1 MAHDQTAERLRC
13 KICERTWP
21 WAFRATITKQ
31 RRCTGNPTELRERLK
46 RKEAKLKAWLTSNR
60 TTHRLEYSAIM
71 GKWHCAQCWKSGSTV
86 WNVNREH
93 AGYNK
98 DFVKLATTACEW
110 HADREGIT

>member
-1 MAHDQTAERLRC
+1 MKDFIKALKNHAKVRGLAKTDAYCVLGVRVRH
-13 KICERTWP
+13 
-21 WAFRATITKQ
+21 
-31 RRCTGNPTELRERLK
+31 TGSEEAKRE
-46 RKEAKLKAWLTSNR
+46 ETKLKARLSDNR

-71 GKWHCAQCWKSGSTV
+71 GMWHCVQCWKRDSTV